1 LKVLEE
7 RSWMWCHR
15 SKCSRQC
22 KGFLASSSPCSPDY
36 AYRWHLDSLSG
47 LGQVNNC
54 LEPPLQTFHMCHQ
67 GKGGPYRYC
76 EPVKCSWKYCVFYVF
91 FVDVLHFLCF
101 VFVMVKKHTANNLYT
116 KVRHLFLG
124 PSKYFS
130 PKYEVVTASCVFFCV
145 IGSFRV
151 PSC

>member
-1 LKVLEE
+1 MDGRLLPVLLSFIMPKYILMMIEVFI
-7 RSWMWCHR
+7 
-15 SKCSRQC
+15 QI
-22 KGFLASSSPCSPDY
+22 LT
-36 AYRWHLDSLSG
+36 LDSLSG